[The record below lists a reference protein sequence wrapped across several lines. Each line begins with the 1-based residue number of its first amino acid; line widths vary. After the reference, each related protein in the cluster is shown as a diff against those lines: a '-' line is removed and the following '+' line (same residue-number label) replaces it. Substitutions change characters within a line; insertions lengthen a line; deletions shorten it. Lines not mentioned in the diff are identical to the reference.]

1 MSKAQRRQS
10 DLDSLREER
19 KANALPWSLSP
30 FIRDSDLV
38 TEPREEFV
46 ELNPDELR
54 VRAPEEVPWI
64 GNQCS
69 HPHVIERTAHVLS

>member
-69 HPHVIERTAHVLS
+69 HPHAIERTAHVLS